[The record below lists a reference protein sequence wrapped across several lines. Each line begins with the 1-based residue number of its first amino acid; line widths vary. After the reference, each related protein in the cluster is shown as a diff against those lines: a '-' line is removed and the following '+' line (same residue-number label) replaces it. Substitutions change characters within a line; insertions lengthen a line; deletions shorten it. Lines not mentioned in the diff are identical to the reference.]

1 MQGWR
6 QMTSLNTANASAHA
20 SAKSKLFAQHPE
32 AATLT
37 NPLLSHL
44 RLIDKLSQ
52 SLRLLQKAF
61 PLTHLQP
68 MGLGQAWWHYGAH
81 LSLGSLQAHAGISP
95 PARGTLDS
103 KHDLILLLCYGGTQV
118 IESSSD
124 SWTCHKDGCLLLP
137 AASFV
142 CTTSLSSGLGM
153 RIEPERVLHT
163 AMAMGGWKELPHH
176 RERMLERVH
185 SWPMIS
191 ATEPPT
197 LMWALREVME
207 LVNKLAQLGQ
217 PLLDRLQLDDQV
229 YRLVALMLLPELLE
243 AAPLERLQHRERQG
257 RDSFDELID
266 YIRANLSQP
275 LNLTELEQ
283 RSHYSRRALQYAFRE
298 RLGCTASQWIRLQR
312 LDLAQR
318 RLQNPL
324 PQDSVASIAMLCG
337 YRSMS
342 LFSVDFQQ
350 RFHVKPSQ
358 LLREARCAMPM
369 EAATAAP
376 KESEEATKT

>member
-1 MQGWR
+1 
-6 QMTSLNTANASAHA
+6 
-20 SAKSKLFAQHPE
+20 
-32 AATLT
+32 
-37 NPLLSHL
+37 
-44 RLIDKLSQ
+44 
-52 SLRLLQKAF
+52 
-61 PLTHLQP
+61 
-68 MGLGQAWWHYGAH
+68 
-81 LSLGSLQAHAGISP
+81 
-95 PARGTLDS
+95 
-103 KHDLILLLCYGGTQV
+103 
-118 IESSSD
+118 
-124 SWTCHKDGCLLLP
+124 
-137 AASFV
+137 
-142 CTTSLSSGLGM
+142 M
-153 RIEPERVLHT
+153 RIEPERLLHT
-163 AMAMGGWKELPHH
+163 AMAMGGWRELPHH
-176 RERMLERVH
+176 RQRMLERVH

-191 ATEPPT
+191 AAEPPT

-312 LDLAQR
+312 LDLAQQ

-324 PQDSVASIAMLCG
+324 PEDSVASIAILCG

-358 LLREARCAMPM
+358 LLREARSAMPM
-369 EAATAAP
+369 EAATAAL